1 MKNIGISITTGKLQ
15 RCHYATTYF
24 DIDNSHADYKL
35 GKPSSQHIVEPSD
48 SHCIAPIKYVHAIPV
63 GLLN

>member
-1 MKNIGISITTGKLQ
+1 MKNTGISTTTGKLQ
-15 RCHYATTYF
+15 RCHSAITYF
-24 DIDNSHADYKL
+24 DTDNTHAYYKP

-48 SHCIAPIKYVHAIPV
+48 SHCIAPKKYVHAITV